1 MSSNSKKDTV
11 DIETFYHKVT
21 NKVDDSFI
29 GIKIKNNRIDFYYPE
44 TYNFDES
51 SIEKSRE
58 DVLAILQTIAIAKT
72 HSDSRIKV
80 ESSFSNNEA
89 IPLLSYLWI
98 IRDYLMN
105 GFYVNREKVLKKN
118 QRGRVD
124 WKRTLNGQPIISKG
138 NVVYSDLVVS
148 VKNELDNIIVEIHKY
163 CVKKS
168 IDILGWLFGIKS
180 SNFIETKPFYKELKN
195 VYIDTLRKELNQTFD
210 DEKKIRLSHML
221 SIIEGLS
228 EDQNGNELVYG
239 VDSYAYIFERMIN
252 SIFGN
257 RDATKFNPSA
267 NWYMKSSDYDK
278 PFASSDLRP
287 DTILIQGNI
296 AYVLDSK
303 FYRYGYTADNRD
315 LPETT
320 SIQKQIT
327 YGDFIKNNKMGDEI
341 QKIRNAFILPYN
353 KYENKL
359 GLNGT
364 LEYIGYSKTDYRKGA
379 EDHEIIHAF
388 LIDLKYVIETWNKR
402 NHGDDVTNLVNQIE
416 NIQKTKIKQERDLE
430 FASKVVHIKD
440 GQTFVGGILSSFYAS
455 INNSKLK
462 QTLTNKEILYVDG
475 YFVINDTKYI
485 DVEDGKKHLS
495 EYAIANRDECCLA
508 FNSVEEND
516 EKLPYESCKTCEK
529 RINAIPQKIKTDDE
543 HNQRIFLRAQDADV
557 ERVLEDNH
565 DAIDL
570 KNKLFGSFAYNLDV
584 LMNYDVDTP
593 ISINSLA
600 KDSKVDNHK
609 IEKLLKGSAMPSLV
623 DCMRFIAAFELHPI
637 VAHQLLAS
645 AGYDLNT
652 SSEQHQ
658 FYNFLITYYYGDDLR
673 SWQLKIAETNHL
685 EWQI

>member
-1 MSSNSKKDTV
+1 ME
-11 DIETFYHKVT
+11 ICYHKVT

-58 DVLAILQTIAIAKT
+58 DVLAILQTISIAKT

-118 QRGRVD
+118 QRGKVD

-138 NVVYSDLVVS
+138 NVIYSDIVVS

-168 IDILGWLFGIKS
+168 LDILGWLFGINS

-195 VYIDTLRKELNQTFD
+195 GYIDALRKELSQTFD
-210 DEKKIRLSHML
+210 DEKKMRLSNML

-228 EDQNGNELVYG
+228 DDQNDNELVYG

-267 NWYMKSSDYDK
+267 NWFMKSNDYK
-278 PFASSDLRP
+278 TPFPSSDLRP
-287 DTILIQGNI
+287 DTILIKDNI

-303 FYRYGYTADNRD
+303 FYRFGYTANTKD

-327 YGDFIKNNKMGDEI
+327 YGDFIKNNKMEDEI

-353 KYENKL
+353 KFSNKL
-359 GLNGT
+359 DLNGT

-379 EDHEIIHAF
+379 EEHEIIHAF
-388 LIDLKYVIETWNKR
+388 LIDLKYAIETWNKR
-402 NHGDDVTNLVNQIE
+402 NHGNDVASLVKQIE
-416 NIQKTKIKQERDLE
+416 DIQKIIIKEKERDLD
-430 FASKVVHIKD
+430 FASKVPQIKD
-440 GQTFVGGILSSFYAS
+440 
-455 INNSKLK
+455 
-462 QTLTNKEILYVDG
+462 
-475 YFVINDTKYI
+475 
-485 DVEDGKKHLS
+485 
-495 EYAIANRDECCLA
+495 
-508 FNSVEEND
+508 
-516 EKLPYESCKTCEK
+516 
-529 RINAIPQKIKTDDE
+529 
-543 HNQRIFLRAQDADV
+543 
-557 ERVLEDNH
+557 
-565 DAIDL
+565 
-570 KNKLFGSFAYNLDV
+570 
-584 LMNYDVDTP
+584 
-593 ISINSLA
+593 
-600 KDSKVDNHK
+600 
-609 IEKLLKGSAMPSLV
+609 
-623 DCMRFIAAFELHPI
+623 
-637 VAHQLLAS
+637 
-645 AGYDLNT
+645 
-652 SSEQHQ
+652 
-658 FYNFLITYYYGDDLR
+658 
-673 SWQLKIAETNHL
+673 W
-685 EWQI
+685 

>member
-1 MSSNSKKDTV
+1 MESSTSKKDVV
-11 DIETFYHKVT
+11 DIEINYHKVT

-44 TYNFDES
+44 TYSFDES

-58 DVLAILQTIAIAKT
+58 DVLAILQTISIAKT

-98 IRDYLMN
+98 IRDYMMN

-118 QRGRVD
+118 QRGKVD

-138 NVVYSDLVVS
+138 NVVYSDIVVS

-168 IDILGWLFGIKS
+168 LDILGWLFGINS
-180 SNFIETKPFYKELKN
+180 SNFIETKSFYKELKN
-195 VYIDTLRKELNQTFD
+195 VYIDTLRKELSQTFD

-228 EDQNGNELVYG
+228 ADQNGNELVYG
-239 VDSYAYIFERMIN
+239 VDSYAYIYERMIN

-267 NWYMKSSDYDK
+267 NWFMKSNDYK
-278 PFASSDLRP
+278 TPFTSSDLRP
-287 DTILIQGNI
+287 DTILIKDNI

-303 FYRYGYTADNRD
+303 FYRYGYTGDTRD

-353 KYENKL
+353 KSSNKL
-359 GLNGT
+359 GLNRT
-364 LEYIGYSKTDYRKGA
+364 LEYIGFSKTDYRRGA

-402 NHGDDVTNLVNQIE
+402 NHGNDVASLVKQIE
-416 NIQKTKIKQERDLE
+416 DIQKTKIKQERDID
-430 FASKVVHIKD
+430 FASKTIQIKD
-440 GQTFVGGILSSFYAS
+440 GQTFVGGILSSFYAT
-455 INNSKLK
+455 IHNSKLK
-462 QTLTNKEILYVDG
+462 QTLTNQEILYVDG
-475 YFVINDTKYI
+475 YFVINDAKYI
-485 DVEDGKKHLS
+485 DIEDGKKHLS
-495 EYAIANRDECCLA
+495 AYAMMHRDECCLA
-508 FNSVEEND
+508 FNAVEESD
-516 EKLPYESCKTCEK
+516 ENLPYESCKNCEK
-529 RINAIPQKIKTDDE
+529 RKKASPKKIKTDDE

-557 ERVLEDNH
+557 DRVLEDNK
-565 DAIDL
+565 DAIEL
-570 KNKLFGSFAYNLDV
+570 KNKLSGSFAFNLNT
-584 LMNYDVDTP
+584 LMEDGGF
-593 ISINSLA
+593 SINQLA
-600 KDSKVDNHK
+600 KSSKVDNGK
-609 IEKLLKGSAMPSLV
+609 ISKILEGSAMPSLI
-623 DCMRFIAAFELHPI
+623 DCMRFVAAFELHPI
-637 VAHQLLAS
+637 VAHQLLLSAS
-645 AGYDLNT
+645 FDLNT
-652 SSEQHQ
+652 SNEQHQ
-658 FYNFLITYYYGDDLR
+658 FYNFLINYCYGEDVH
-673 SWQLKIAETNHL
+673 SWSLKCAETNHGD
-685 EWQI
+685 WII

>member
-1 MSSNSKKDTV
+1 MASSTSKKDVV
-11 DIETFYHKVT
+11 DIEINYHKVT

-58 DVLAILQTIAIAKT
+58 DVLAILQTISIAKT
-72 HSDSRIKV
+72 HSNSRIKV

-98 IRDYLMN
+98 IRDYFMN

-118 QRGRVD
+118 QRGKVD

-138 NVVYSDLVVS
+138 KVVYSDIVVS

-168 IDILGWLFGIKS
+168 LDILGWLFGINS

-195 VYIDTLRKELNQTFD
+195 LYIDTLRKELSQTFD
-210 DEKKIRLSHML
+210 DEKKLRLSNML

-228 EDQNGNELVYG
+228 DEQNGNELVYG

-267 NWYMKSSDYDK
+267 NWFMKSNDYK
-278 PFASSDLRP
+278 TPFPSSDLRP
-287 DTILIQGNI
+287 DTILIKDNI

-303 FYRYGYTADNRD
+303 FYRFGYTANTKD

-341 QKIRNAFILPYN
+341 QKIRNAFILPYDKSN
-353 KYENKL
+353 NKL
-359 GLNGT
+359 GLNGII
-364 LEYIGYSKTDYRKGA
+364 EYIGYSKTDYRKGA

-402 NHGDDVTNLVNQIE
+402 NHSNDVASLVKQIE
-416 NIQKTKIKQERDLE
+416 DIQKTRIKQERDID
-430 FASKVVHIKD
+430 FASKTIQIKD
-440 GQTFVGGILSSFYAS
+440 GQTFVGGIISSFYAT

-462 QTLTNKEILYVDG
+462 QTLTNQEILYVDG
-475 YFVINDTKYI
+475 YFVINDAKYI
-485 DVEDGKKHLS
+485 DIEDGKKHLS
-495 EYAIANRDECCLA
+495 VYAMTHRDECCLA
-508 FNSVEEND
+508 FNAVEESD
-516 EKLPYESCKTCEK
+516 EPLLYESCKTCEK
-529 RINAIPQKIKTDDE
+529 RKKASPKKIKTDDE
-543 HNQRIFLRAQDADV
+543 HNQMIFLRAQNADV
-557 ERVLEDNH
+557 ERVLEDNK
-565 DAIDL
+565 DANEL
-570 KNKLFGSFAYNLDV
+570 KNKLSDSFAFNLDV
-584 LMNYDVDTP
+584 LMKNDGF
-593 ISINSLA
+593 SINQLA
-600 KDSKVDNHK
+600 KSSKVDNGK
-609 IEKLLKGSAMPSLV
+609 ISKILEGSAMPSLI
-623 DCMRFIAAFELHPI
+623 DCMRFVAAFELHPI
-637 VAHQLLAS
+637 VAHQLLLS
-645 AGYDLNT
+645 ATFDLNT
-652 SSEQHQ
+652 SNEQHQ
-658 FYNFLITYYYGDDLR
+658 FYNFLINYCYGEDVH
-673 SWQLKIAETNHL
+673 SWSLKCAETNHGD
-685 EWQI
+685 WII

>member
-1 MSSNSKKDTV
+1 MASSTSKKDVV
-11 DIETFYHKVT
+11 DIEINYHKVT

-58 DVLAILQTIAIAKT
+58 DVLAILQTISIAKT

-118 QRGRVD
+118 QRGKVD

-138 NVVYSDLVVS
+138 KVVYSDIVVS

-168 IDILGWLFGIKS
+168 LDILGWLFGINS

-195 VYIDTLRKELNQTFD
+195 LYIDTLRKELSQTFD
-210 DEKKIRLSHML
+210 DEKKLRLSNML

-228 EDQNGNELVYG
+228 DEQNGNELVYG

-267 NWYMKSSDYDK
+267 NWFMKSNDYK
-278 PFASSDLRP
+278 TPFPSSDLRP
-287 DTILIQGNI
+287 DTILIKDNI

-303 FYRYGYTADNRD
+303 FYRFGYTANTKD

-353 KYENKL
+353 KSNNKL
-359 GLNGT
+359 GLNGII
-364 LEYIGYSKTDYRKGA
+364 EYIGYSKTDYRKGA

-402 NHGDDVTNLVNQIE
+402 NHGNDVASLVKQIE
-416 NIQKTKIKQERDLE
+416 DIQKTRIKQERDID
-430 FASKVVHIKD
+430 FASKTIQIKD
-440 GQTFVGGILSSFYAS
+440 SQTFVGGILSSFYAT

-462 QTLTNKEILYVDG
+462 QTLTNQEILYVDG
-475 YFVINDTKYI
+475 YFVINDAKYI
-485 DVEDGKKHLS
+485 DIEDGKKHLS
-495 EYAIANRDECCLA
+495 VYAMTHRDECCLA
-508 FNSVEEND
+508 FNAVEESD
-516 EKLPYESCKTCEK
+516 ETLPYESCKTCEK
-529 RINAIPQKIKTDDE
+529 RKKASPKKIKTDDE
-543 HNQRIFLRAQDADV
+543 HNQMIFLRAQNADV
-557 ERVLEDNH
+557 ERVLEDNK
-565 DAIDL
+565 DAIEL
-570 KNKLFGSFAYNLDV
+570 KNKLSDSFAFNLDV
-584 LMNYDVDTP
+584 LMKNDGF
-593 ISINSLA
+593 SINQLA
-600 KDSKVDNHK
+600 KSSKVDNGK
-609 IEKLLKGSAMPSLV
+609 ISKILEGSAMPSLI
-623 DCMRFIAAFELHPI
+623 DCMRFVAAFELHPI
-637 VAHQLLAS
+637 VAHQLLLS
-645 AGYDLNT
+645 ATFDLNT
-652 SSEQHQ
+652 SNEQHQ
-658 FYNFLITYYYGDDLR
+658 FYNFLINYCYGEDVH
-673 SWQLKIAETNHL
+673 SWSLKCAETNHGD
-685 EWQI
+685 WII